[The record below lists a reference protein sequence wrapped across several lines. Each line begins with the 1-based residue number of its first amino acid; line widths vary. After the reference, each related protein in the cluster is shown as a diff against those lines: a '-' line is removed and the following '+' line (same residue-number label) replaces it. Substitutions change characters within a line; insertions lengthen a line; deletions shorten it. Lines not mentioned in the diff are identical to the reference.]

1 MDSSDSA
8 GLCCPFISCSVVT
21 EGGACPTSEELCKR
35 WPPFA
40 EINDL
45 FPVLPLDK
53 NEWNSGLYVAIEAA
67 MIAIP
72 ISTVDQMARSKV
84 S

>member
-1 MDSSDSA
+1 MT
-8 GLCCPFISCSVVT
+8 G
-21 EGGACPTSEELCKR
+21 GGACPKTEESCKR
-35 WPPFA
+35 RPPFA

-45 FPVLPLDK
+45 FGVLPFEK
-53 NEWNSGLYVAIEAA
+53 NERNSGLYVAIAAA

-84 S
+84 W